1 MLKVSATWIYD
12 LFVNGNSPPD
22 LLANKAIYGHPR
34 GPTHGRGAFDVTEQI
49 QARVD
54 SRGGHF
60 LEIRD
65 DESLTEIFGDPQ
77 EGKEKE
83 LSIDYELMGQ
93 TGEAKGLEV
102 FFSVLVLLTPNSILY
117 IAYTNSMSMGN
128 RSASSRPAS
137 LHMCLMSRRHME
149 NF

>member
-1 MLKVSATWIYD
+1 M
-12 LFVNGNSPPD
+12 
-22 LLANKAIYGHPR
+22 
-34 GPTHGRGAFDVTEQI
+34 TEQI

-60 LEIRD
+60 LEIQD

-83 LSIDYELMGQ
+83 LTIDYELMGQ

-102 FFSVLVLLTPNSILY
+102 RSIQS
-117 IAYTNSMSMGN
+117 IAYTNSMSMRN
-128 RSASSRPAS
+128 LCIFTPSCFSTYFS
-137 LHMCLMSRRHME
+137 
-149 NF
+149 